1 MVDSAQMNKSW
12 MEVEMNET
20 ICLLRKKLEH
30 LNDKDVEDLDYEEIK
45 EIRNIYET
53 LHIIMLIGTGK

>member
-30 LNDKDVEDLDYEEIK
+30 LNNKDAEDLDYEEIK
-45 EIRNIYET
+45 EIHHIYET
-53 LHIIMLIGTGK
+53 LHTIMLIGTGK

>member
-1 MVDSAQMNKSW
+1 MMESSQVTKSW

-30 LNDKDVEDLDYEEIK
+30 LNNTDVEDLDYEEIK
-45 EIRNIYET
+45 ELHYIYET
-53 LHIIMLIGTGK
+53 LHTIMLIGTGK

>member
-1 MVDSAQMNKSW
+1 MVDSTQMNKSW

-30 LNDKDVEDLDYEEIK
+30 LNDMDVEELDYEEIK
-45 EIRNIYET
+45 ELKYIYET
-53 LHIIMLIGTGK
+53 LHTIMLIGTGK

>member
-1 MVDSAQMNKSW
+1 MMESSQVTKSW

-30 LNDKDVEDLDYEEIK
+30 LNNTDVEELDYEEIK
-45 EIRNIYET
+45 ELHYIYET
-53 LHIIMLIGTGK
+53 LHTIMLIGTGK

>member
-1 MVDSAQMNKSW
+1 MVDSTQMNKSW

-30 LNDKDVEDLDYEEIK
+30 LNDKDVEELDYEEIK

-53 LHIIMLIGTGK
+53 LHTIMLIGTGK

>member
-30 LNDKDVEDLDYEEIK
+30 LNDKDVEDLDY
-45 EIRNIYET
+45 
-53 LHIIMLIGTGK
+53 

>member
-1 MVDSAQMNKSW
+1 MVDSTQMNKSW

-53 LHIIMLIGTGK
+53 LHTIMLIGTGK

>member
-1 MVDSAQMNKSW
+1 MVDSAQLTKAW
-12 MEVEMNET
+12 MDVEMHDT

-53 LHIIMLIGTGK
+53 LHTIMLIGTGK